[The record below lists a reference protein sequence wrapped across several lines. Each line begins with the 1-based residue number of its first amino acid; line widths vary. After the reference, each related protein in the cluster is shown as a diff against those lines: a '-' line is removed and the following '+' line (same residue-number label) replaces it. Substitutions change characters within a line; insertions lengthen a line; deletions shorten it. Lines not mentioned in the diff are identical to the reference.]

1 MNEKEYNKKI
11 RRLKSRLMLEAG
23 LHAGLIGLAFGLAV
37 SAGILLYGR
46 LCCHELLPVQAV
58 ETGAV
63 FGAAIM
69 LLCYCVLFYPRK
81 KEVLKRIDAL
91 GLQERMITMEELK
104 GEDTVLARMQRQDT
118 KEQLSKVEIRSM
130 KLKLYI
136 VPLLCSIGFLV
147 LTGILLFTP
156 LPQKPQEEVT
166 DANQQEMQ
174 LVDELVTVLQEL
186 IKQAKI
192 TEDHKEGLKE
202 IVEALAVS
210 FTPEDST
217 LTRTAK
223 IATAS
228 RRLDLYE
235 AEEQNKVNVLKQQA
249 DTSEG
254 AQEEVRKARTE
265 QIRLSQTV
273 QDMKNLM
280 GTLMDVLNLVEGTF
294 WSPEVPSGSNSS
306 EGEEL
311 LPEEEMGDMEEMPE
325 GEEPMEGEMPP
336 EGEENGEDGEPQEG
350 MEGGAVDIRNELIY
364 DPERGEVS
372 YGTVFEEYY
381 QAILKALTEQ
391 EYSEEIRKMIE
402 DYANSLE

>member
-1 MNEKEYNKKI
+1 MKDKEYRKKI
-11 RRLKSRLMLEAG
+11 RQLKCRLMLEAG
-23 LHAGLIGLAFGLAV
+23 FHAGLIGVAAGLACL
-37 SAGILLYGR
+37 AGYLLYGR
-46 LCCHELLPVQAV
+46 LRYQKLLLAEAGMWGVI
-58 ETGAV
+58 
-63 FGAAIM
+63 FGVIV
-69 LLCYCVLFYPRK
+69 LLFCYCFYFHPRK

-104 GEDTVLARMQRQDT
+104 SEETVLARLQRQDT
-118 KEQLSKVEIRSM
+118 KEQLSKVKIRSM

-136 VPLLCSIGFLV
+136 IPLLCSIGLAMLTAVLV
-147 LTGILLFTP
+147 FAPFSNNT
-156 LPQKPQEEVT
+156 QEEIT
-166 DANQQEMQ
+166 DVNKQEMQ

-186 IKQAKI
+186 VNRADI
-192 TEDHKEGLKE
+192 TEAHKDGLRE
-202 IVEALAVS
+202 VIEALAVS

-235 AEEQNKVNVLKQQA
+235 AEEQNKVNILKQQA
-249 DTSEG
+249 DTSDG
-254 AQEEVRKARTE
+254 ARDEVKKARTE

-280 GTLMDVLNLVEGTF
+280 GTLMDVLNLVEGSF
-294 WSPEVPSGSNSS
+294 WSPEVPSGSNFS

-311 LPEEEMGDMEEMPE
+311 PPEEMDDMEEPSE
-325 GEEPMEGEMPP
+325 GEEPQEGEMPP
-336 EGEENGEDGEPQEG
+336 EDMEGGEEGEPQEG
-350 MEGGAVDIRNELIY
+350 MEGGAADIRNELIY
-364 DPERGEVS
+364 DPEQGEVS
-372 YGTVFEEYY
+372 YGIVFDEYY
-381 QAILKALTEQ
+381 QTIIKALTEQ